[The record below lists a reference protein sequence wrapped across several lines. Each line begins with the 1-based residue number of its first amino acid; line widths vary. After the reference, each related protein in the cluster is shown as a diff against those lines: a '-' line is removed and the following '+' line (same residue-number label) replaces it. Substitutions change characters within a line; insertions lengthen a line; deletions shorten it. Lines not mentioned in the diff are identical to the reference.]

1 MTWRSKQA
9 GETVFRCLAEVK
21 RPIGNNSPTADL
33 RRCWSSSTRW
43 LVLRLSDSVSV
54 SPLVGANQMLTNQVS
69 AVAVVAAV
77 EERNWRRSSRR
88 RIRSRKSWMSCCW
101 KVGRS
106 CSFRTRIRCCRIDC
120 STFWNKTR
128 TLLLNVALCT
138 EAGIFLKIKMN

>member
-1 MTWRSKQA
+1 M
-9 GETVFRCLAEVK
+9 K

-77 EERNWRRSSRR
+77 EERN
-88 RIRSRKSWMSCCW
+88 
-101 KVGRS
+101 
-106 CSFRTRIRCCRIDC
+106 
-120 STFWNKTR
+120 
-128 TLLLNVALCT
+128 
-138 EAGIFLKIKMN
+138 